1 MNKEGRKGEKEG
13 EREGGRKRG
22 GEPDRLNRCK
32 CQIPN
37 FPRAVIQAVRIC
49 LLFR

>member
-22 GEPDRLNRCK
+22 GEPDRLNRGTY
-32 CQIPN
+32 QIPN
-37 FPRAVIQAVRIC
+37 FPRAVIQVVRTC